1 MQTNSTRKSI
11 SANIA
16 VTNTA
21 LDASRNTAH
30 LLVFFRAPKCFSND
44 HAMF

>member
-1 MQTNSTRKSI
+1 MQTNSTRKSK

-16 VTNTA
+16 VTNAA

-30 LLVFFRAPKCFSND
+30 LIVIFSGGGG
-44 HAMF
+44 HF